1 MTDAQSRVGTSIL
14 ATCGSC
20 DKTVMAI
27 VAGVLVERNGE
38 NGLPTWLQLA
48 ACSKC
53 GDALLAMEEDYGNGW
68 DEEPVTVWPQTQQVM
83 SPLIPETLRR
93 QHAEA
98 YRCFTAK
105 AYTATVVM
113 VRRTLEGLCREQ
125 GAQGRSL
132 MQMLQDLN
140 RSGKIE
146 GRLLEWSQELR
157 MLGNEGAHFTNT
169 SVNSEDAAD
178 AIVFNEAL
186 MDYIYVYSTQF
197 ENFKRR
203 RSEKAGDN

>member
-1 MTDAQSRVGTSIL
+1 MTDAQDRVGTKIL

-20 DKTVMAI
+20 DKTVMAT
-27 VAGVLVERNGE
+27 VAGVLVEENGD
-38 NGLPTWLQLA
+38 NGLPTLLQLA
-48 ACSKC
+48 SCSKC
-53 GDALLAMEEDYGNGW
+53 GDALLAMEEDYGDGW
-68 DEEPVTVWPQTQQVM
+68 DEDPVTVWPQTQQVM

-93 QHAEA
+93 QHGET

-132 MQMLQDLN
+132 MQMLQHLN
-140 RSGKIE
+140 SSGKIE

-169 SVNSEDAAD
+169 SITPEDAAD
-178 AIVFNEAL
+178 AIVFSEAL
-186 MDYIYVYSTQF
+186 IDYIYVYSTQF
-197 ENFKRR
+197 ENFKKRR
-203 RSEKAGDN
+203 PKKTGES